1 MHQDEA
7 SLRVE
12 FKDKAPRSDAAPEQ
26 SMVRSFEGG
35 DVARERVVVSHRLER
50 GIDARAISDLHRTH
64 GPSRGIT
71 EP

>member
-1 MHQDEA
+1 
-7 SLRVE
+7 
-12 FKDKAPRSDAAPEQ
+12 
-26 SMVRSFEGG
+26 MVRSFEGG

>member
-7 SLRVE
+7 PLRVE
-12 FKDKAPRSDAAPEQ
+12 FKNKAPRSDAAPEQ
-26 SMVRSFEGG
+26 SLVRPFEGG
-35 DVARERVVVSHRLER
+35 DVARERVASHRLQR
-50 GIDARAISDLHRTH
+50 GVDARAISDLHRTH

>member
-35 DVARERVVVSHRLER
+35 DVARERVVCHRLER
-50 GIDARAISDLHRTH
+50 GIDARAISDLHSTH